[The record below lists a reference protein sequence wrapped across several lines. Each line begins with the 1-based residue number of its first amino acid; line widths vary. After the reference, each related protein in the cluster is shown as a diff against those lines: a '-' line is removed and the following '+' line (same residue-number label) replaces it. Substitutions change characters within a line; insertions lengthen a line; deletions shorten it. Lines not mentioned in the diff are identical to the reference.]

1 MYYLIRHTLVPTEF
15 AQLKSSGEQ
24 YVAVLTPAQWA
35 VQKESF
41 DMGIDIEPQTGEIHS
56 TKAEVN
62 YDSLTGTFS
71 IPDRSNMEETSRF
84 AFALDEKGVVF
95 IDDCGMAQQII
106 HEIKRAKKW
115 RLPSLERFIYDFLE
129 MIINLDRDRLES
141 YDSELGKIENLIER
155 EDAELDSVERANE
168 IRGDLRIL
176 RVHYEQ
182 LLDFTQ
188 ELEENENNFFKPDN
202 LRYFRLFSNRIERFR
217 DTAKAVEDH
226 AVQIRDIYKAHT
238 DIKQNRIM
246 TVLTVVTTIFMPLT
260 LIVGWYGMNFRYMPE
275 LDSVWGYPVIIAVS
289 LLVLIGS
296 LLYFKKKK
304 WL

>member
-1 MYYLIRHTLVPTEF
+1 MYYLIRQTLVPTEF

-95 IDDCGMAQQII
+95 IDDCGVAQQII
-106 HEIKRAKKW
+106 HEIKRTKKW

-141 YDSELGKIENLIER
+141 YDSELSKIENLIER